1 MENKQKNTKAKVTS
15 FRTTRRSRHFTGET
29 PPVSDVLGSYT
40 GTPVNMGAPLDY
52 DDLIPVQDADDL

>member
-1 MENKQKNTKAKVTS
+1 MENKQKNTKSKITS
-15 FRTTRRSRHFTGET
+15 FYTKRRSRHFTREA

-52 DDLIPVQDADDL
+52 EDMTPTQDADDL